1 MAQLT
6 TPTMPNPST
15 NILRGFYLTVAAIPL
30 GFALYKFSLSDDGQ
44 PFFTRMI
51 QKYSDFQESFAE
63 RNALHTRV
71 MEQAA
76 HDRNLF
82 VNSQGSGYV
91 DLNFPEQFNT
101 GSPFSVPAGHS
112 ADLTELIAFYHKK
125 SADNEARK
133 VEKLRA
139 RAENSTK

>member
-1 MAQLT
+1 
-6 TPTMPNPST
+6 MPNPSM
-15 NILRGFYLTVAAIPL
+15 NILV
-30 GFALYKFSLSDDGQ
+30 
-44 PFFTRMI
+44 
-51 QKYSDFQESFAE
+51 DFQESFAE

-82 VNSQGSGYV
+82 ANSPNSGYV
-91 DLNFPEQFNT
+91 DLNFPD
-101 GSPFSVPAGHS
+101 VPAGHS
-112 ADLTELIAFYHKK
+112 VDLSELIAFYHKK
-125 SADNEARK
+125 NADNEARK